1 MLHPQ
6 KLGLI
11 PIFIGGCTKSRAHV
25 ICQCQKDSGNGST
38 APPRKAKR
46 MKKSIIVATAMLAM
60 NPLGYQA
67 PQETTHNPDNS
78 IAMSTAK
85 NKSQRIL
92 CTLFPCKLWWW

>member
-11 PIFIGGCTKSRAHV
+11 PIFIGACQVASSYNTPCQRGSR
-25 ICQCQKDSGNGST
+25 NGT
-38 APPRKAKR
+38 TPPPRKARRLKN
-46 MKKSIIVATAMLAM
+46 IIVATAMLAV

-85 NKSQRIL
+85 NESQRIL
-92 CTLFPCKLWWW
+92 CTLFPCRWRWW

>member
-11 PIFIGGCTKSRAHV
+11 PIFIGAYRVASSRNMPLPKGLLKRKHCATTKG
-25 ICQCQKDSGNGST
+25 KTNE
-38 APPRKAKR
+38 
-46 MKKSIIVATAMLAM
+46 KSIVVTTAMLAM

-67 PQETTHNPDNS
+67 QQETAHNPDNS

-85 NKSQRIL
+85 NESQRIL
-92 CTLFPCKLWWW
+92 CTLFPCRGW

>member
-11 PIFIGGCTKSRAHV
+11 PIFIGACRVAISRNMPMSKGLWKQEHRA
-25 ICQCQKDSGNGST
+25 T
-38 APPRKAKR
+38 AKGKTNEI
-46 MKKSIIVATAMLAM
+46 SIVVATAMLAM

-85 NKSQRIL
+85 NESQRIL
-92 CTLFPCKLWWW
+92 CTLFPCRWW